1 MNILRSAVRPYEET
15 FKMYAKN
22 QDSILLQSVISLAN
36 LLIAVCNIACMT
48 QTEKSILQLLLID
61 FVLNL
66 YSNYSR
72 QFCNCFPFIV
82 LINSNFALLRCISK
96 NKQCTS
102 RAFATSAGQQSPE
115 RGIVQKV
122 YIFFPPTIPINCK
135 AMLYNLRPGAS
146 NIAI

>member
-1 MNILRSAVRPYEET
+1 MQRTKIA
-15 FKMYAKN
+15 F
-22 QDSILLQSVISLAN
+22 DCSLAN

-66 YSNYSR
+66 YSNDSR
-72 QFCNCFPFIV
+72 QFCNYFPFIV
-82 LINSNFALLRCISK
+82 LINSNFALPDVYREK
-96 NKQCTS
+96 KQCMA
-102 RAFATSAGQQSPE
+102 RAFATSAGQRSPE